1 MNVPHRKPGI
11 YTHQK
16 PDPFI
21 TQERFNELDRKLQKL
36 KQNKLPAM
44 EEVKRLAQT
53 GDFSENHAY
62 QHAKGRLRGINQRI
76 LDIESERNKA
86 QIIDTNK
93 HGKNVNLGSIVTV
106 ETAGKA
112 RIYQILGS
120 TQTDPTKG
128 IISHHSPLGAALM
141 GRSEG
146 EEIEVKLENG
156 TMRYKILKIE

>member
-1 MNVPHRKPGI
+1 MQVPHRKPGI

-21 TQERFNELDRKLQKL
+21 TKGRFDELTTKLRKLKA
-36 KQNKLPAM
+36 NKLPAM

-76 LDIESERNKA
+76 LDIESELNKA
-86 QIIDTNK
+86 QIINTGK
-93 HGKNVNLGSIVTV
+93 HSVTVTLGSFVTV
-106 ETAGKA
+106 ETNGKA

-128 IISHHSPLGAALM
+128 IISHHSPLGTALM
-141 GRSEG
+141 GRSES
-146 EEIEVKLENG
+146 EEIEVKLED
-156 TMRYKILKIE
+156 KIVKYTITKIQ

>member
-1 MNVPHRKPGI
+1 MQVPHRKPGI

-21 TQERFNELDRKLQKL
+21 TQGRFDELTAKLKRL

-76 LDIESERNKA
+76 LDIESELNKA
-86 QIIDTNK
+86 QIIDTKK
-93 HGKNVNLGSIVTV
+93 HSETVTLGSFVTL

-120 TQTDPTKG
+120 TQADPIKG
-128 IISHHSPLGAALM
+128 IISHHSPLGSALM
-141 GRSEG
+141 GKSVG
-146 EEIEVKLENG
+146 DEIELKLEDKVVK
-156 TMRYKILKIE
+156 YEIIKIA